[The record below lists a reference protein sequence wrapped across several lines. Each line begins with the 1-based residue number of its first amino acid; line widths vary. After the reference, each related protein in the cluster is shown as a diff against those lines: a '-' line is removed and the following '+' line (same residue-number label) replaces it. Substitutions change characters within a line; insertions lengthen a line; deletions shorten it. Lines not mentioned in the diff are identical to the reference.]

1 MRIVLAAVAR
11 KPPSW
16 VRQGFDE
23 YVKRLPPQLLLTDV
37 EVKPVSRDGSE
48 TADSA
53 KRKEAERLREAI
65 PPKALI
71 IALDEH
77 GSSWSTLELSTRLQ
91 CWMEDGRDVAL
102 LVGGADGLD
111 PALLASANAVWSLS
125 RLTLPHAFVPVIVA
139 EQIYRAWSVLNHHPY
154 HRA

>member
-16 VRQGFDE
+16 VREGFDE
-23 YVKRLPPQLLLTDV
+23 YVKRLPPPLVLTAV

-53 KRKEAERLREAI
+53 KRKEAERLREAV
-65 PPKALI
+65 PAKSRV

-77 GSSWSTLELSTRLQ
+77 GSPWSTAELSTQLQ
-91 CWMEDGRDVAL
+91 RWMEDGRDVAL

-111 PALLASANAVWSLS
+111 PTLLKSADAVWSLS